1 VPAVAVTV
9 AEFSAATRLSKP
21 TIYRMM
27 QTGKLRFAQIGA
39 MRRIPVTE
47 YARLGLID
55 SEVA

>member
-1 VPAVAVTV
+1 
-9 AEFSAATRLSKP
+9 
-21 TIYRMM
+21 MM